1 MAGKTLILPK
11 SDGTLGSIDELEW
24 RRRAEE
30 RRLGPLVEIL
40 KEDAV
45 EEDLGETGGLRQ
57 RIHYYGAM
65 AGGHHGHHH
74 DHDSDH
80 D

>member
-11 SDGTLGSIDELEW
+11 SDGALGSIDELEW

-30 RRLGPLVEIL
+30 RRLGPLFEALVE
-40 KEDAV
+40 DT
-45 EEDLGETGGLRQ
+45 EEDLGEAGSLRG
-57 RIHYYGAM
+57 RVHYYGAM